1 MKPLYAIGGAVLST
15 AALWIIARIF
25 DVDLRVDPQNGRPPG
40 EIALP
45 FAAAMALV
53 AALLGWGTRALLGR
67 FTRHAARIW
76 TVVAGV
82 VLLVS
87 FLPILAVGATG
98 GTKAVLAL
106 MHLAV
111 AACLVPVLGRQR
123 ETARAQAAPTG

>member
-1 MKPLYAIGGAVLST
+1 MKTLYAIGGAVLST
-15 AALWIIARIF
+15 AALWIIARML

-45 FAAAMALV
+45 FAAAMALA

-67 FTRHAARIW
+67 FSRQAARIW
-76 TVVAGV
+76 TVIAGA

-98 GTKAVLAL
+98 GTKAILAL

-111 AACLVPVLGRQR
+111 AACLVPVFGCRN
-123 ETARAQAAPTG
+123 AYVRA

>member
-1 MKPLYAIGGAVLST
+1 MKKPLYAVGGAVAGT
-15 AALWIIARIF
+15 AALWIIARLL
-25 DVDLRVDPQNGRPPG
+25 DVDLVVDPKNGRPPG

-45 FAAAMALV
+45 FAAAMALA

-82 VLLVS
+82 VLVVS
-87 FLPILAVGATG
+87 FLPILSVGATA
-98 GTKAVLAL
+98 GTKATLAL

-111 AACLVPVLGRQR
+111 AACLVPVLGRKQIY
-123 ETARAQAAPTG
+123 ARA